1 MGKRKLGNGKGSGT
15 ASVSNDEN
23 ADGWLSTRN
32 KKKVTLVVERVNKCY
47 KYNINLDYLKMAFTP
62 SKN

>member
-15 ASVSNDEN
+15 ASISNDEN

-32 KKKVTLVVERVNKCY
+32 KKKVTLVVEPVNKCY
-47 KYNINLDYLKMAFTP
+47 KYNINLDYLKMAFAP